1 MKSSSPDVK
10 TQSWKLY
17 GYNDIPLYVFMQIAE
32 SKDLNLLTIEGKPD
46 AETLI
51 ESWEQIVKRNSEVN
65 NSLEYARVVGGIRSY
80 TKLILEYNLLKSASL
95 ALAIRDK
102 DVGLSDRQKE
112 ILQYL
117 RSKGHKVD
125 TTSNEAY
132 EESLVLLSKKA
143 DAITTRLRM
152 KENELLIMVNDKGE
166 RSNFE
171 ETMATLCANLGFT
184 VPDSVTL
191 ARYNEYMKVIKKK
204 NAPKKQR
211 Q

>member
-1 MKSSSPDVK
+1 M
-10 TQSWKLY
+10 
-17 GYNDIPLYVFMQIAE
+17 
-32 SKDLNLLTIEGKPD
+32 
-46 AETLI
+46 
-51 ESWEQIVKRNSEVN
+51 
-65 NSLEYARVVGGIRSY
+65 
-80 TKLILEYNLLKSASL
+80 
-95 ALAIRDK
+95 AIRDK